1 MSEESRPE
9 GASGPAAAT
18 PSGTATAHRTDEAFG
33 SERAKAFI
41 DAVVAIA
48 LTLLIL
54 PLLDAI
60 TSEIGAGD
68 GPRPDTASWIGEHF
82 PLLISFVIS
91 FVVIAMFWIG
101 HHRTFA
107 RVHRVTSPLLWLAMA
122 WLITIVW
129 LPVATALIDEMSD
142 DDVLAKALYIGAM
155 ALTSF
160 VELCQLG
167 YLRRHP
173 ALHDFDDLALR
184 RSMSVALAMTLL
196 FLLSLLLAALVPAIG
211 YFALFLL
218 ALTNPVRLLLGR
230 MLGVPPSADH
240 ARSGR

>member
-1 MSEESRPE
+1 MSEESRPG
-9 GASGPAAAT
+9 GASESSGAAA
-18 PSGTATAHRTDEAFG
+18 PDAVSERRADESFG
-33 SERAKAFI
+33 SERAKSFI

-54 PLLDAI
+54 PLVDAI
-60 TSEIGAGD
+60 TSEAGVGD
-68 GPRPDTASWIGEHF
+68 GPRQDTAGWLVAHLSLI
-82 PLLISFVIS
+82 ISFVIG

-129 LPVATALIDEMSD
+129 LPVATALIDEMAD
-142 DDVLAKALYIGAM
+142 DDPLAKVLYIGAM

-160 VELCQLG
+160 VELCQLA

-173 ALHDFDDLALR
+173 ALHDLDDLALR
-184 RSMSVALAMTLL
+184 RGMSVTLAMTVL
-196 FLLSLLLAALVPAIG
+196 FVLSLVVAILVPAIG

-218 ALTNPVRLLLGR
+218 SLTNPVRLLLGR
-230 MLGVPPSADH
+230 LLGVPRTDRAE
-240 ARSGR
+240 SGR